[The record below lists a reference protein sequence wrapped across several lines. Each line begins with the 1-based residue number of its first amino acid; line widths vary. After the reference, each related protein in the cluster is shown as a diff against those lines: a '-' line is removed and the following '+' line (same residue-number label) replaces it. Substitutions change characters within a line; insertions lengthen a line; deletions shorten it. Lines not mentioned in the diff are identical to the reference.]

1 MILCDGGTKRIV
13 TGAIE
18 VNHAGYA
25 YAGTSDG
32 EILVFESSSNLVTRS
47 DNYECKL
54 LGKIQT

>member
-1 MILCDGGTKRIV
+1 VICDGGTNKIV

-32 EILVFESSSNLVTRS
+32 EILIFESSTN
-47 DNYECKL
+47 
-54 LGKIQT
+54 